1 MIVVGGYPNHSLD
14 VPTVDDAAN
23 KLWDIIDSFNDNNSV
38 KKKAFEIKIATVDYH
53 NVPNGS

>member
-23 KLWDIIDSFNDNNSV
+23 KLWDIIDSFNDNNSG
-38 KKKAFEIKIATVDYH
+38 KKKAYEIKTATVVYQ
-53 NVPNGS
+53 NVPNGN